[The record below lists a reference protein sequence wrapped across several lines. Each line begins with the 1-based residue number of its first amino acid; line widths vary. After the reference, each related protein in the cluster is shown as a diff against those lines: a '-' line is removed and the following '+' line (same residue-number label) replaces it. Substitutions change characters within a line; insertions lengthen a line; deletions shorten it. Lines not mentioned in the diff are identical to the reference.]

1 MTVAEKIKSLRRELG
16 LTQVQLGELLGV
28 QKNAVSKWECGR
40 VEDIPGQKIK
50 AMAAIFGVPPSYLID
65 DDLEDIH
72 LIISDNDPQI
82 AALLDTAKKL
92 NAKGLERLG
101 QYAEDLSANPKYLKK
116 NGGNP

>member
-65 DDLEDIH
+65 DDLADIH

-82 AALLDTAKKL
+82 AALLDTVKKL
-92 NAKGLERLG
+92 NAQGLERLW
-101 QYAEDLSANPKYLKK
+101 QYAEDLAVNPKYQK
-116 NGGNP
+116 NGSQK